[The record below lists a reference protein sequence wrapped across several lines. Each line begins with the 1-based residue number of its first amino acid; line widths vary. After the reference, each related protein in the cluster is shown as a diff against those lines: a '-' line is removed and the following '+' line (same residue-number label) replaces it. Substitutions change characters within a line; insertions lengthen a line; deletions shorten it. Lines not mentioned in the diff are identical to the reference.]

1 MDELLGKF
9 GPVGVVVVPAIVIA
23 AASIVDALV
32 PSPAENSPLW
42 YVKKVV
48 GWLAVNVGNAKNAK

>member
-23 AASIVDALV
+23 TASIVDALV
-32 PSPAENSPLW
+32 PSPTANSALW

>member
-9 GPVGVVVVPAIVIA
+9 GPVAVVVVPAIVIA
-23 AASIVDALV
+23 TASIVDALV
-32 PSPAENSPLW
+32 PSPDENSALW